1 MGEKLNLMD
10 AIQLAKQAEQQATAL
25 YGDAAQ
31 EATNPL
37 VRRLFERLAEF
48 EDLHYTKL
56 VELEESLRSKG
67 AFVKYEAEE
76 PSPTPSVSEVQRID
90 GVGKT
95 SALKVMSQAMQFET
109 KAEERYRALAEQTS
123 DADGRKMFE
132 RLAQEEQ
139 DHYQILQTAYY
150 DLSNLKPLA

>member
-1 MGEKLNLMD
+1 MGEKLNLLD

-25 YGDAAQ
+25 YSDAAQ

-37 VRRLFERLAEF
+37 VRRLFEHLAKF

-67 AFVKYEAEE
+67 AFVKYEAKES
-76 PSPTPSVSEVQRID
+76 SPTPSVSEVQRIG
-90 GVGKT
+90 GVEKT
-95 SALKVMSQAMQFET
+95 SALKVMGQAMGFET
-109 KAEERYRALAEQTS
+109 KAAERYRALAAQTS

-132 RLAQEEQ
+132 RLAREEQ

-150 DLSNLKPLA
+150 DISNLKPLA